1 MIYFCYFRQLTPKL
15 HKPQTYITPMA
26 RIRHTPFLTGISLFS
41 FLVVVATHAAV
52 LYEMWHHRFSITT
65 PDTITLYAQFIAP
78 PEKSAEVAEAPKVE
92 LKAEHQPPQ
101 VKPKPPVRKVQP
113 QPKRQLVAKAPA
125 ATPQEH
131 VAPPI
136 EEHIPEPEPEKK
148 TINETVA
155 AAKPAQMPA
164 GPVTL
169 SSELSVSCPD
179 LASPAYPALSRRLGE
194 EGKLV
199 LKVELDE
206 TGRIGTARIVE
217 SSGYSRLDNAA
228 LSAVKTWRCRPAIRD
243 GHPVPAVALQP
254 FNFVIEGS

>member
-1 MIYFCYFRQLTPKL
+1 MTKIR
-15 HKPQTYITPMA
+15 HKPV
-26 RIRHTPFLTGISLFS
+26 LTGLSLFS

-52 LYEMWHHRFSITT
+52 LYGLWHHRFNTAT
-65 PDTITLYAQFIAP
+65 PDTITLYAQFVAP
-78 PEKSAEVAEAPKVE
+78 PEKQEEATKAPKVE
-92 LKAEHQPPQ
+92 LKAEHAPPQ
-101 VKPKPPVRKVQP
+101 VKPTPPVKKVQL
-113 QPKRQLVAKAPA
+113 QPKRQLVAKTPA
-125 ATPQEH
+125 VTPQEY

-136 EEHIPEPEPEKK
+136 EEHEPEPEPEEK
-148 TINETVA
+148 TVSEPVVEARPT
-155 AAKPAQMPA
+155 QMPT

-199 LKVELDE
+199 LQVELDE
-206 TGRIGTARIVE
+206 TGRIGKAKIVQ

-228 LSAVKTWRCRPAIRD
+228 LSAVKTWRCRPATRN
-243 GHPVPAVALQP
+243 GQPVPAVALQP